1 MKILRFQF
9 HEIYI
14 YLFSI
19 LSYSELLNF
28 IFLIRINVTLILR
41 KCHQTNTQEVFTLMC
56 LCLTQKTSVWVHSY
70 LVMLT
75 KFTTVSS
82 VSSIL
87 CLYTQSSL
95 SLSLRSPRTLAFHT
109 PHLPLPCLLFTVLL
123 HCAIF
128 WYTGHELMTTPDEN
142 CQDEFSG
149 QLPCVIVTKTAFF
162 SHTSQR
168 TITTTCMLLHSVCTF
183 MHH

>member
-1 MKILRFQF
+1 MSLFNSKNFCLSSFLPCNANKIYYCIQCVIHFMF
-9 HEIYI
+9 
-14 YLFSI
+14 
-19 LSYSELLNF
+19 
-28 IFLIRINVTLILR
+28 
-41 KCHQTNTQEVFTLMC
+41 
-56 LCLTQKTSVWVHSY
+56 VHS
-70 LVMLT
+70 V
-75 KFTTVSS
+75 
-82 VSSIL
+82 I
-87 CLYTQSSL
+87 

-162 SHTSQR
+162 SHTSQH